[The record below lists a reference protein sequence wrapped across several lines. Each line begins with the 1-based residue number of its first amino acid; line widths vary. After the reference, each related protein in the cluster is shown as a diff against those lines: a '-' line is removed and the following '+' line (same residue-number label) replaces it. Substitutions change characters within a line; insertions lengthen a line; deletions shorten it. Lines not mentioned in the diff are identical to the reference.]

1 MYSTIDCFG
10 FKVVYNF
17 NLSTLFDLFPLPIYE
32 KVILDGNRKPHVV
45 KALHENVRRKIF
57 KKMSNVHS
65 KLIKGENGYFL
76 TR

>member
-1 MYSTIDCFG
+1 
-10 FKVVYNF
+10 
-17 NLSTLFDLFPLPIYE
+17 LFPLPIYE
-32 KVILDGNRKPHVV
+32 KVSLDGNRKPHVV